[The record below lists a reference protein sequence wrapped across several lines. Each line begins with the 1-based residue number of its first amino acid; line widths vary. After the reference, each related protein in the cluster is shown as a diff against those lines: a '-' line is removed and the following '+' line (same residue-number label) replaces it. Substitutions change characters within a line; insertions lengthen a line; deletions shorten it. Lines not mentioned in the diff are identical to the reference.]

1 MMHIISALAVRNV
14 PQLWKSHTLLQQIS
28 QRSSP
33 RAKQFLSSDNWLQQS
48 MISNSMI
55 LINNSSNSSPRC
67 ISRNYAKICRR
78 WYVLA
83 FKLCFGHRD
92 ANDNEK
98 RICRD
103 FLGRYLDGECSD
115 FNFRFK
121 KRTRLLRI
129 IKISNWDD
137 ISSHKICH
145 MCALEVS
152 AGYIVPTLHL
162 TYV

>member
-1 MMHIISALAVRNV
+1 MFPSFE
-14 PQLWKSHTLLQQIS
+14 KSHSLLQQIS
-28 QRSSP
+28 QDGKRSSP

-92 ANDNEK
+92 ANDNEM
-98 RICRD
+98 RMLR
-103 FLGRYLDGECSD
+103 LSGYLDGECSD

-145 MCALEVS
+145 MLNKCVLFLKAVS
-152 AGYIVPTLHL
+152 CQFGYKTFWK
-162 TYV
+162 